1 MTNKS
6 SASSSNNHF
15 HYHLY
20 QYQTHNCCFN
30 LFDPSKTSSTVTT
43 AASNENFS
51 SFHTQSIGNSCQT
64 AEFSQS
70 RNTQNYDDDKSK
82 TAASSKFNENVS
94 RINSSG
100 SDFPSTIFNAQSRV
114 NFDLSLEA
122 DTPSYDESAS
132 KSQTAEKLIE
142 VKYLNEN
149 YRKPE
154 ENDDDCSCTK
164 KYLPYKFNER
174 NVWQVYETSDC
185 KYIQSKYEVDEV
197 YQPPPSSDG
206 TKASS
211 EYNPL
216 LHSRSNF
223 SNHIICHAINQDA
236 SHNESAQEVD
246 KSESV
251 NSSSTPFNL
260 NSTSDSMYTPTFNIK
275 AESAEACQCI
285 DEEAEENAPK
295 VVEDE
300 NDEDDNASVVTAK
313 HFSPAKESYQVNK
326 QSGKLLNR
334 PKATNN
340 ISRDQVKPIE
350 KEIQN
355 EITVTKNGE
364 VQTVKASKPIRLPS
378 PVPKLQSSPK
388 KSRSYEVQSVQT
400 NEDFSSD
407 ESQRDSVKE
416 NRRSSKPKSNQN
428 SPRDKSNVRQQSS
441 LVRQESKSVVIP
453 NIHQGEMRKK
463 KLILKQARSHYE
475 LRFQRI

>member
-1 MTNKS
+1 M
-6 SASSSNNHF
+6 
-15 HYHLY
+15 
-20 QYQTHNCCFN
+20 
-30 LFDPSKTSSTVTT
+30 FDPSKPSSTAASNENLTT

-94 RINSSG
+94 RVTSSG
-100 SDFPSTIFNAQSRV
+100 SDFPSTIFNTQSRV
-114 NFDLSLEA
+114 NFDLSI
-122 DTPSYDESAS
+122 DTPSYDENTP
-132 KSQTAEKLIE
+132 KSHTAEKVIE

-154 ENDDDCSCTK
+154 ENDDDDCSCTK
-164 KYLPYKFNER
+164 KYLPYKINER

-206 TKASS
+206 TKTSS

-275 AESAEACQCI
+275 AETVEACQCI
-285 DEEAEENAPK
+285 DEETEDNASK
-295 VVEDE
+295 AVEDE
-300 NDEDDNASVVTAK
+300 DDEDDNASVVTAK
-313 HFSPAKESYQVNK
+313 HFSPSKDSYQVNK

-378 PVPKLQSSPK
+378 PVPKHQSSPK
-388 KSRSYEVQSVQT
+388 KSRNYEVQSVQT
-400 NEDFSSD
+400 SDDDFSSD
-407 ESQRDSVKE
+407 ESQRESVKE

-428 SPRDKSNVRQQSS
+428 SPRDKNNARQQSS

-453 NIHQGEMRKK
+453 NIHQGE
-463 KLILKQARSHYE
+463 LIYCLK
-475 LRFQRI
+475 